1 MSNQKV
7 LFLCTGNSARSQMAE
22 AFLRKYGND
31 KFDAFSAGTEPKPIH
46 PMAVKV
52 MKEVGIDISSQNSK
66 DLKLFLGKQ
75 SFAYAITLCPRA
87 QESCPYVFPGVLKC
101 LDWTMD
107 DPASY
112 DGTEEE
118 RLIKFREARDTIEQK
133 IRLWLQEVE

>member
-22 AFLRKYGND
+22 AFLRKYGHE

-46 PMAVKV
+46 PMAIEV
-52 MKEVGIDISSQNSK
+52 MSEVGIDISSQNSK
-66 DLKLFLGKQ
+66 DLKSFMGKQ

-107 DPASY
+107 DPAAF
-112 DGTEEE
+112 DGPENEQWE
-118 RLIKFREARDTIEQK
+118 KFREARDIIEQK
-133 IRLWLQEVE
+133 IKAWLQEVA